1 MYKRKTTMMDLNLQ
15 NKLYRIALR
24 IVNNS
29 ADAEDV
35 VQDVLI
41 KIWQK
46 KDKLDHIQNKEAYY
60 MMMAR
65 NQALDSL
72 RKKKIKSSDIDEHY
86 NIKDKKATPDRAYE
100 GKDDMNRIMRLIEK
114 LPITQKIVIQLR
126 DIEGYS
132 YKEIAE
138 IAEIT
143 VDQVKVNLHR
153 ARITM
158 REQLIAA
165 GLRTG

>member
-1 MYKRKTTMMDLNLQ
+1 MDLNLQ

-24 IVNNS
+24 IVQNIP
-29 ADAEDV
+29 DAEDV
-35 VQDVLI
+35 VQEVLI

-46 KDKLDHIQNKEAYY
+46 KDSLERIQNKDAYY

-86 NIKDKKATPDRAYE
+86 NIKDKQATPDKAYE
-100 GKDDMNRIMRLIEK
+100 GKDDMDRIMNLIEK
-114 LPITQKIVIQLR
+114 LPLTQKIVIQLR

-138 IAEIT
+138 IAELT

-158 REQLIAA
+158 REKLIAA